1 MSRQFYYSTSDYQV
15 VKAKIITNR
24 MEGLIPLVR
33 VRNPWGNETEWR
45 GIWADGSEEWKF
57 IPDHEKEN
65 LGITFE
71 SDGEWWMS
79 YKDFVEHF
87 DQLEMCS
94 LSPESMGDFAHEGM
108 RWCVNQW
115 SGEWIKGETAGGCR

>member
-1 MSRQFYYSTSDYQV
+1 M
-15 VKAKIITNR
+15 VKAKITTNR

-87 DQLEMCS
+87 DQLEMCN
-94 LSPESMGDFAHEGM
+94 LSPESMVGFAHKGM
-108 RWCVNQW
+108 CWCVNQW

>member
-1 MSRQFYYSTSDYQV
+1 M
-15 VKAKIITNR
+15 VKAKIKTNR
-24 MEGLIPLVR
+24 TQGLIPLIR

-57 IPDHEKEN
+57 IPDDEKEN

-87 DQLEMCS
+87 DQLEMCN
-94 LSPESMGDFAHEGM
+94 LSPESMVDTAHDGM

-115 SGEWIKGETAGGCR
+115 SGEWIAGESAGGCR

>member
-1 MSRQFYYSTSDYQV
+1 MSRQCYYSTSDYQV

-57 IPDHEKEN
+57 IPDHEKDYLSKIRKQSGFSNNSVVLCTN
-65 LGITFE
+65 LYYYNN
-71 SDGEWWMS
+71 SS
-79 YKDFVEHF
+79 
-87 DQLEMCS
+87 
-94 LSPESMGDFAHEGM
+94 
-108 RWCVNQW
+108 
-115 SGEWIKGETAGGCR
+115 